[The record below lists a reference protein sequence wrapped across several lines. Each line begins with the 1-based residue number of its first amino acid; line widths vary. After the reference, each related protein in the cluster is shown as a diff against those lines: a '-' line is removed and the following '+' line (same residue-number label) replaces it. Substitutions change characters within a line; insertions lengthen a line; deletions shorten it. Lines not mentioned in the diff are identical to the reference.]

1 MTRLILTRHG
11 HVDWIAPERFRGRA
25 ELALSELGRRQVEA
39 TAKRIAAAWRPAA
52 VYTSPM
58 SRAVDTG
65 TAIAGPFGLTVQPI
79 GGLNDIDYGE
89 WQGLTRDE
97 VRRRWP
103 EEAEAWFQ
111 RPHLAATPGG
121 ETLAAVLTRATATL
135 HDILRRHRD
144 DTAVLVGHDSVNRV
158 LLLHAMELPLSRYW
172 HFQQEPCAVNDL
184 SFVDGAFN
192 IRTINETYHLA
203 GL

>member
-1 MTRLILTRHG
+1 MPGSTAAARPAASPAPSWTRRSRDRRAGDMTRLILTRHG

-79 GGLNDIDYGE
+79 GGLHDNGYGGC
-89 WQGLTRDE
+89 QGPT
-97 VRRRWP
+97 
-103 EEAEAWFQ
+103 
-111 RPHLAATPGG
+111 PH
-121 ETLAAVLTRATATL
+121 R
-135 HDILRRHRD
+135 
-144 DTAVLVGHDSVNRV
+144 
-158 LLLHAMELPLSRYW
+158 
-172 HFQQEPCAVNDL
+172 
-184 SFVDGAFN
+184 
-192 IRTINETYHLA
+192 
-203 GL
+203 